1 MIVVWISSGGGGKQW
16 FFEYILIRFVDGLGG
31 DKRER
36 EK

>member
-1 MIVVWISSGGGGKQW
+1 MTVVWTSSGGGGKQW
-16 FFEYILIRFVDGLGG
+16 FSEYILTRFADGLGG